1 MIEALAVM
9 LNNYFHDL
17 AVAFLFAS
25 TLMAWVVLKQW
36 PGIPSPAV
44 VKLLQRVAWWSLAW
58 VMVGGWVRAWFY
70 REYEWLEK
78 AGTAQVPA
86 LVVKH
91 LLLVALTILGLV
103 GVIRLAR
110 LKPDESGRSS

>member
-25 TLMAWVVLKQW
+25 CLMARIVLRHW
-36 PGIPSPAV
+36 PGMPSQRV
-44 VKLLQRVAWWSLAW
+44 VEILRRVAWGTLAW
-58 VMVGGWVRAWFY
+58 VLVGGFVRAWFFA
-70 REYEWLEK
+70 EYEWLPQ
-78 AGTAQVPA
+78 AGRGQIPA

-91 LLLVALTILGLV
+91 VFLVTLTVWGLI
-103 GVIRLAR
+103 GVLRLPR
-110 LKPDESGRSS
+110 PGRTP